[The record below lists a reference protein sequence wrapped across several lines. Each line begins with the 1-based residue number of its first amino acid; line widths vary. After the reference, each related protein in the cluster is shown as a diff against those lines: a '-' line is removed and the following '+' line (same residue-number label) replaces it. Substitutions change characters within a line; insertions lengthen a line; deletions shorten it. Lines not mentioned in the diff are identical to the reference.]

1 MKTLATAA
9 MILVVA
15 APLVASGEDDLTSL
29 SYISYL
35 ERYAT
40 IQPVNNDES
49 IEATINMPLVVGD
62 RVDTAREARME
73 VILADGGIMWL
84 DQYTSVSLDA
94 VAFSRDLG
102 GERTVLYLI
111 DGSIML
117 QVPEHVLS
125 AEPLRIDSSGATV
138 YINQPGTYR
147 IEVLRSG
154 GLRVEV
160 WEGLAEAATTAGGVL
175 IQPSTAAEVRSGE
188 ISGVEPH
195 LTWGDDFAR
204 WVEQRRLT
212 YESESS
218 EFVDERYA
226 RESGIL
232 DSYGTWVYVDATQS
246 WGWQPAVDPGWQPY
260 TAGRWYWT
268 ATGWSWV
275 SYEPWGWLPYHY
287 GSWSFSAGFGWT
299 WGWGSVWSPAW
310 VSWCWWPG
318 YVSWCPWGYYNSWCW
333 GRYPGW
339 GWGGYPPGHPVP
351 PIAGQ
356 PRPPRGN
363 VIPPRDGVSPGEAG
377 RRQTPDPSVRA
388 ASEAGGASRRV
399 TPGGDGNLRAA
410 SAGRAGADFTGHVRV
425 ASMDRAGWNVV
436 AAEDFASEHLPRVV
450 QPGSRVMPNQGD
462 ATGVVVTGPLTTRS
476 PASANTVD
484 EISRTFSDVGARTD
498 RDITRVMARD
508 NSLQSEDISRLVQPT
523 SLSTLGRSS
532 AQSVVAGRSDATTP
546 VTIQCRRRA
555 RAGAHDDQPIALRQ
569 SVHFAGGFEPVR
581 RAQLLPTRPRRQWRK
596 SGSAGSTGSGAGSGT
611 SGTAAA
617 PAIRSI
623 PAPVNTAGTAAG
635 RRRISLCCLPAAEGS
650 RRPAVHRRFRR
661 PETRPP
667 FRLPGVHHPFRV
679 LGVRPPPSCDSRL
692 RPGLALVA
700 RARFRVR
707 RDRSSSPAPRQR
719 GRAGAWGR
727 VPRTRRPRPF
737 GEARRPGDHL
747 RRRPERPS
755 SGSSTRSSGASSSG
769 ASRPSSGSS
778 SAIEVLDIIGEYPP
792 ALTMC
797 SRPSEVATAA
807 LGRPFSFWGL
817 GARGVERS
825 TRSASTQAQAS
836 RAPDHVHGSSDRIR

>member
-9 MILVVA
+9 LILVIA
-15 APLVASGEDDLTSL
+15 APLVASEEDDPTSL

-40 IQPVNNDES
+40 IQPASNDES

-94 VAFSRDLG
+94 VAFSREMG

-111 DGSIML
+111 DGAIML
-117 QVPEHVLS
+117 QVPEHVLT

-138 YINQPGTYR
+138 YLNQPGAYR

-175 IQPSTAAEVRSGE
+175 IQPATAAEVRGGE

-204 WVEQRRLT
+204 WVDQRRLV
-212 YESESS
+212 YESESA

-232 DSYGTWVYVDATQS
+232 DSYGTWVYVDANQS
-246 WGWQPAVDPGWQPY
+246 WGWQPAVAPDWQPY

-268 ATGWSWV
+268 AAGWSWV
-275 SYEPWGWLPYHY
+275 SYEAWGWLPYHY
-287 GSWSFSAGFGWT
+287 GSWSFNAGFGWT

-339 GWGGYPPGHPVP
+339 GGGYYPNHPVP

-356 PRPPRGN
+356 PRTPRGD
-363 VIPPRDGVSPGEAG
+363 VIPPRDGVSPGDAG
-377 RRQTPDPSVRA
+377 RRQTPDPRA
-388 ASEAGGASRRV
+388 RASSDAGGESRRV
-399 TPGGDGNLRAA
+399 TPGGGDSVRASSDGRAA
-410 SAGRAGADFTGHVRV
+410 ADFTGRVRV
-425 ASMDRAGWNVV
+425 AEMDRAGWNVV
-436 AAEDFASEHLPRVV
+436 AEDEFASEHLSRVV

-476 PASANTVD
+476 PAQARTAD
-484 EISRTFSDVGARTD
+484 EISRTFADVGERTN

-508 NSLQSEDISRLVQPT
+508 NSLRSEDITRLVEPT
-523 SLSTLGRSS
+523 SLSTLGRRS
-532 AQSVVAGRSDATTP
+532 AQSAVANRPETTTQSRS
-546 VTIQCRRRA
+546 
-555 RAGAHDDQPIALRQ
+555 
-569 SVHFAGGFEPVR
+569 
-581 RAQLLPTRPRRQWRK
+581 
-596 SGSAGSTGSGAGSGT
+596 SAGEGAGSEL
-611 SGTAAA
+611 SVRNQS
-617 PAIRSI
+617 PL
-623 PAPVNTAGTAAG
+623 VNPSTTQSATG
-635 RRRISLCCLPAAEGS
+635 RYSPNNYY
-650 RRPAVHRRFRR
+650 
-661 PETRPP
+661 
-667 FRLPGVHHPFRV
+667 
-679 LGVRPPPSCDSRL
+679 
-692 RPGLALVA
+692 RPGRTSSGSGIGSGSGSSGRTLVN
-700 RARFRVR
+700 
-707 RDRSSSPAPRQR
+707 
-719 GRAGAWGR
+719 
-727 VPRTRRPRPF
+727 
-737 GEARRPGDHL
+737 
-747 RRRPERPS
+747 PS
-755 SGSSTRSSGASSSG
+755 SGSYSQSGRKPPVLGGGNLGSSGRNLPTTRSSSSLPTARSSSSLPSTGRYSSSPLVRQPVTPRVGGGRPSSSSNSSRPVIVPRTSPTRPSRSMGSASPYTRSPSVRGAPSSGRSSSSARAPSRSSSGSATRSSGARSSG
-769 ASRPSSGSS
+769 SSRSSSGSS
-778 SAIEVLDIIGEYPP
+778 S
-792 ALTMC
+792 
-797 SRPSEVATAA
+797 
-807 LGRPFSFWGL
+807 
-817 GARGVERS
+817 S
-825 TRSASTQAQAS
+825 TKSS
-836 RAPDHVHGSSDRIR
+836 GSSGSARKR

>member
-9 MILVVA
+9 LILIVV
-15 APLVASGEDDLTSL
+15 APLVASEEDDLTSL

-40 IQPVNNDES
+40 IQPASDDES

-94 VAFSRDLG
+94 VAFSRDMG
-102 GERTVLYLI
+102 GNRTVLYLI

-117 QVPEHVLS
+117 QIPEHVLT
-125 AEPLRIDSSGATV
+125 ADPLRIDSSGATV
-138 YINQPGTYR
+138 YLNQPGTYR
-147 IEVLRSG
+147 IEILRSG

-160 WEGLAEAATTAGGVL
+160 WEGLAEAATTAGGIL
-175 IQPSTAAEVRSGE
+175 IQPSTAAEVRDGE

-204 WVEQRRLT
+204 WVDQRRLA

-218 EFVDERYA
+218 EVVDERYA
-226 RESGIL
+226 REAGIL
-232 DSYGTWVYVDATQS
+232 DGYGTWVYVDATQS
-246 WGWQPAVDPGWQPY
+246 WGWQPAVTPDWQPY

-339 GWGGYPPGHPVP
+339 GGGGGYHSPG
-351 PIAGQ
+351 AGQ
-356 PRPPRGN
+356 PRSPRGD
-363 VIPPRDGVSPGEAG
+363 VIPPRDGVNPSDSG
-377 RRQTPDPSVRA
+377 RRQTPDVRA
-388 ASEAGGASRRV
+388 RASSDAGGDSRRV
-399 TPGGDGNLRAA
+399 TPGGGDNLRA
-410 SAGRAGADFTGHVRV
+410 SSDGRAVADFTGHVRV
-425 ASMDRAGWNVV
+425 AEMDRAGWNVV
-436 AAEDFASEHLPRVV
+436 AADDFASEHLSRVM

-476 PASANTVD
+476 PARASTAD

-508 NSLQSEDISRLVQPT
+508 NSLRSEDITRLVQPT

-532 AQSVVAGRSDATTP
+532 AQSVVATRPETAAQSRSN
-546 VTIQCRRRA
+546 
-555 RAGAHDDQPIALRQ
+555 
-569 SVHFAGGFEPVR
+569 AGGGGGPELTVANQSPFVNPSTSR
-581 RAQLLPTRPRRQWRK
+581 SAAGRYSQTNYYRPGRGT
-596 SGSAGSTGSGAGSGT
+596 SGGSAGSGAGSGT
-611 SGTAAA
+611 SGGAGSSNRTLVE
-617 PAIRSI
+617 PSTGPFSRS
-623 PAPVNTAGTAAG
+623 GG
-635 RRRISLCCLPAAEGS
+635 RPSSSLGAL
-650 RRPAVHRRFRR
+650 
-661 PETRPP
+661 
-667 FRLPGVHHPFRV
+667 
-679 LGVRPPPSCDSRL
+679 PPSGRSL
-692 RPGLALVA
+692 PTT
-700 RARFRVR
+700 
-707 RDRSSSPAPRQR
+707 RSSSSLPTARSSTYLPSTRSSSSPLVRQPVSPRVGV
-719 GRAGAWGR
+719 GRSNPYTGSTR
-727 VPRTRRPRPF
+727 PVIVPRTSPTRPSRNMGSGSPYTRSPSYR
-737 GEARRPGDHL
+737 GAPSSGRSSSSSARAPSGS
-747 RRRPERPS
+747 S
-755 SGSSTRSSGASSSG
+755 SGSSSRSSGARSSG

-778 SAIEVLDIIGEYPP
+778 SSSKSSTSSGG
-792 ALTMC
+792 
-797 SRPSEVATAA
+797 SR
-807 LGRPFSFWGL
+807 R
-817 GARGVERS
+817 
-825 TRSASTQAQAS
+825 
-836 RAPDHVHGSSDRIR
+836 H